1 MTLLKFIISIIIV
14 LITTYIGFSKSK
26 KLRYREYI
34 LRDTVTFL
42 ELVKN
47 EINYNMNILS
57 NAYEV
62 SRQKLNTSL
71 KDAIGQIVA
80 DMLTQNSIEK
90 IDFSIVNNIG
100 NYDRIV
106 NIVDNISRLSELT
119 DYDKN
124 VIISIFRNLGRSD
137 IDSQINIIN
146 NGIYTLEN
154 QIKEANDIKLTNEKM
169 YRNMGALVG
178 LMIVVIFI

>member
-90 IDFSIVNNIG
+90 IDFSIV
-100 NYDRIV
+100 
-106 NIVDNISRLSELT
+106 DNISRLSELT

-154 QIKEANDIKLTNEKM
+154 QIKEANDVKLTNEKM

>member
-1 MTLLKFIISIIIV
+1 MTLLKFIIIV

-90 IDFSIVNNIG
+90 IDFSIV
-100 NYDRIV
+100 
-106 NIVDNISRLSELT
+106 DNISRLSELT

-154 QIKEANDIKLTNEKM
+154 QIKEANDVKLTNEKM

-178 LMIVVIFI
+178 LMIVVI

>member
-90 IDFSIVNNIG
+90 IDFSIV
-100 NYDRIV
+100 
-106 NIVDNISRLSELT
+106 DNISRLSELT